1 MPEPE
6 FYIILFV
13 ACGIL
18 GACIFIAARLF
29 SWGRRKNSAV
39 LQVLATF
46 PLVCGLIVF
55 VPLVL
60 LSLMWIWYGLYG
72 DKGTVTNET
81 KSPPPA
87 ITNYIR

>member
-1 MPEPE
+1 MWD
-6 FYIILFV
+6 FGCICGAVIFV
-13 ACGIL
+13 GP
-18 GACIFIAARLF
+18 
-29 SWGRRKNSAV
+29 SKNSAV
-39 LQVLATF
+39 LQVLTTF

-81 KSPPPA
+81 KSQPPA
-87 ITNYIR
+87 ITNYIRWNYLRSL